1 MFYLVRRANQLQT
14 LIAKDY
20 YMFDMMKMMGKMK
33 EVQARIKEAQD
44 NLVRVVA
51 HGESGAGLVKATVNG
66 KKQLVAIDIDPS
78 LLKGDDKIILQDL
91 IVAAVNIAN
100 EEADVLAKEEMRK
113 STEGLLPNIPGL
125 DLSGMMG

>member
-1 MFYLVRRANQLQT
+1 
-14 LIAKDY
+14 
-20 YMFDMMKMMGKMK
+20 MFDMMKMMGKMK

-66 KKQLVAIDIDPS
+66 KKQLVAIDIDQS

-91 IVAAVNIAN
+91 IVAAVNKAN

>member
-1 MFYLVRRANQLQT
+1 
-14 LIAKDY
+14 
-20 YMFDMMKMMGKMK
+20 MFDMMKMMGKMK

-78 LLKGDDKIILQDL
+78 LLKGDDKVILQDL
-91 IVAAVNIAN
+91 IVAAVNKGN

>member
-1 MFYLVRRANQLQT
+1 
-14 LIAKDY
+14 
-20 YMFDMMKMMGKMK
+20 MMKMMGKMK

-66 KKQLVAIDIDPS
+66 KKQLVSVDIDPS

-91 IVAAVNIAN
+91 IVAAVNKAN
-100 EEADVLAKEEMRK
+100 EEAELLAKEEMRK